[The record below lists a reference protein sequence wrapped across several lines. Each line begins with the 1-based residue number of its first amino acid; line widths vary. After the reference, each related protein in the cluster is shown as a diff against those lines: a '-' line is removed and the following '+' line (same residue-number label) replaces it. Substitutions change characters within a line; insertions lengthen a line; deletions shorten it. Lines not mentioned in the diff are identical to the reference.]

1 VIEFGILGPLVIYR
15 DGVPV
20 VLRAPMLRRLL
31 AVLLSQGGH
40 RLSLDELAEALW
52 EGTPPDGARSTL
64 QVYVHR
70 LRKVLDDSGRLVRD
84 GPGYRMELCSAE
96 VDAKRFESTVVLA
109 RRARGR
115 SELQQASEMYC
126 HAMGLWRGR
135 PYSDIPNS
143 GVVANEIRRLEE
155 LRLLTNQERIEIDL
169 DRGHHARLVPE
180 LTELAALHPYRERL
194 LALLM
199 LALYRSGRQAEA
211 LGIYRGTRLR
221 LAHELGVEPT
231 MPLRR
236 LHEAILRADGQLLR
250 ITADDLDTQWEPSAA

>member
-15 DGVPV
+15 DGVPIE
-20 VLRAPMLRRLL
+20 LRAPMLRRLL

-52 EGTPPDGARSTL
+52 EGNPPGGARSTL

-70 LRKVLDDSGRLVRD
+70 LRKALGDSGRLARD
-84 GPGYRMELCSAE
+84 GLGYRMELCSAQ
-96 VDAKRFESTVVLA
+96 VDARYFETTVTLA
-109 RRARGR
+109 RRARSQGELGQAAELHGR
-115 SELQQASEMYC
+115 AT
-126 HAMGLWRGR
+126 GLWRGR

-143 GVVANEIRRLEE
+143 GVVGNEIRRLEE
-155 LRLLTNQERIEIDL
+155 LRLLASQERIEIDL

-180 LTELAALHPYRERL
+180 LAELASAHPYRERL

-211 LGIYRGTRLR
+211 LEVYRAARIR
-221 LAHELGVEPT
+221 LARELGIDPT
-231 MPLRR
+231 SVLRR
-236 LHEAILRADGQLLR
+236 LHEAILRADSQLLL
-250 ITADDLDTQWEPSAA
+250 ITSDALDGHWEPSAA